1 MGERKL
7 TVNGLVKIYNY
18 VLHGMAVCSGITI
31 VTAVV
36 LIIIDVLMR
45 ITGLDPLLFIL
56 TTVEYILLY
65 FTMLAAPY
73 LVRIKGH
80 VFIDAVTQFFPPV
93 IKKIVAKIVYLAC
106 IVASAIYGYHLIV
119 LFVEAIQSGEI
130 DMRSFEIPI
139 WILVAPMPLCFFMCV
154 MEFGRFLIGIDDMYE
169 LTIVERDTV

>member
-1 MGERKL
+1 MS
-7 TVNGLVKIYNY
+7 GLVKIYNY
-18 VLHGMAVCSGITI
+18 LLHGMAICAGITI

-36 LIIIDVLMR
+36 LIVIDVLMR

-56 TTVEYILLY
+56 TTVEYILLW

-93 IKKIVAKIVYLAC
+93 IKKAVAKIVYLAC
-106 IVASAIYGYHLIV
+106 IVASTVYCYHLII
-119 LFVEAIQSGEI
+119 LFAQAIESGEI

-139 WILVAPMPLCFFMCV
+139 WILFAPMPLCFFMCV
-154 MEFGRFLIGIDDMYE
+154 IEFGRYLIGIDDMYDQ
-169 LTIVERDTV
+169 TIAERDTV